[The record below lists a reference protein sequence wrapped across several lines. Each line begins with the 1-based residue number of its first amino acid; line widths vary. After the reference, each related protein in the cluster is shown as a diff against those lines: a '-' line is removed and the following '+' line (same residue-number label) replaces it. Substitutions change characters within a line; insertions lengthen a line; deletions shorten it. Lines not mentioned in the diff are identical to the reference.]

1 MGASKTEIE
10 INIGERVR
18 KLRTERNLTLQNVA
32 NFTGFSKALISQIE
46 NGVVMPPINTLGKI
60 AVVLNVKMT
69 YFFEEE
75 INYKDYYIVKKDER
89 KFVFKEGAKHG
100 YLYEELAHIKNND
113 IFETFIV
120 TIKPSSGEKKLF
132 SHEGYE
138 FMYILK
144 GGITLHLNNEIQ
156 MLEENDSIAFNSKI
170 PHYAESHI
178 GEQSSI
184 LTIRMKGQDIKKI
197 VQNMSKKNS

>member
-1 MGASKTEIE
+1 MEDVD
-10 INIGERVR
+10 INIGGRVK
-18 KLRTERNLTLQNVA
+18 KLRSDRNLTLQDVA

-46 NGVVMPPINTLGKI
+46 NNVVMPPISTLAKI
-60 AVVLNVKMT
+60 AKVLNVKMT

-75 INYKDYYIVKKDER
+75 IDYRDYYIVRKDAR

-120 TIKPSSGEKKLF
+120 TIKPGTSEKKLF

-138 FMYILK
+138 FMFLSEGSINLY
-144 GGITLHLNNEIQ
+144 LNNEK
-156 MLEENDSIAFNSKI
+156 LVLKEGDSIAFNSKI
-170 PHYAESHI
+170 PHYAESI
-178 GEQSSI
+178 SGDSSKI
-184 LTIRMKGQDIKKI
+184 LSVRMKGQDIKNI
-197 VQNMSKKNS
+197 IKKATKT